1 MTAIHFGAV
10 HRFAVLLAVVVAL
23 VLPASAGAS
32 HVASHSVAASAA
44 TRTVDTG
51 GLRLAYRA
59 FGRGRPTVF
68 LMGLGG
74 TMDAWDPRFLDAVAA
89 QGRRV
94 VLLDHRGMGRSQRGR
109 ARITIAQMADDAAAL
124 IRRLGLRRPDV
135 FGWSMGGMVAQS
147 LAVRHPRRVRRL
159 VLAATAPGHR
169 AGVPPTPRALAV
181 LLSPDPSPVDALGL
195 LFPPG
200 AEALR
205 DRYVANLLLR
215 RDPVTTGPAA
225 EVVAQVGAASVWL
238 AGEDPDGPRVARLRQ
253 PALVAAGVLDDV
265 LPFGNQARLA
275 RLIPRARLVAYEDA
289 GHAFM
294 FQKRIDFLRRMD
306 RFLG

>member
-1 MTAIHFGAV
+1 
-10 HRFAVLLAVVVAL
+10 VLSLVVGL
-23 VLPASAGAS
+23 LLPASAGAS
-32 HVASHSVAASAA
+32 HVASHSAAASAA
-44 TRTVDTG
+44 TRTVDAG
-51 GLRLAYRA
+51 GIRLAYRA
-59 FGRGRPTVF
+59 FGRGRPVVF

-94 VLLDHRGMGRSQRGR
+94 VLLDHRGMGRSERGR
-109 ARITIAQMADDAAAL
+109 ARITIGRMADDAAAF

-169 AGVPPTPRALAV
+169 QAVPPTQRALDV
-181 LLSPDPSPVDALGL
+181 LLSADPSPVDVLGL

-200 AEALR
+200 AEAPR

-215 RDPVTTGPAA
+215 RDPVTTGPAP
-225 EVVAQVGAASVWL
+225 VVVEQVGAATVWL
-238 AGEDPDGPRVARLRQ
+238 AGGDPDGPRVARLRQ
-253 PALVAAGVLDDV
+253 PALVAGGVLDDV

-275 RLIPRARLVAYEDA
+275 RLIPRGRLIAYEDS

-294 FQKRIDFLRRMD
+294 FQKRLDFLRRLD